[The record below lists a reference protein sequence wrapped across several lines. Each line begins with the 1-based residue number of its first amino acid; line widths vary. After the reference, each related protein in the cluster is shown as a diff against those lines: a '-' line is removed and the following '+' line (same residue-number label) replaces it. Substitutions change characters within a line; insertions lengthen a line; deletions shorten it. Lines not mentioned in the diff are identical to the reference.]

1 MSCVLNLKMKNMAL
15 EQKEKSYSEKD
26 AHKHFAVHLF
36 NYTWDLIETP
46 DRTQQENELMVHA
59 AHSSAYHWLQVG
71 APVNFQRSA
80 WQLARVYTILGDKE
94 KSLYYA
100 QRCYDMTLEQDLK
113 DFDLA
118 FAFEAMARTHAL
130 NGNKKEYASFKALAM
145 EAGDFIKEEDDR
157 DVFFKDINSGPWFG
171 MQ

>member
-1 MSCVLNLKMKNMAL
+1 M
-15 EQKEKSYSEKD
+15 EQQKERTFSEKD
-26 AHKHFAVHLF
+26 AHTHFAKRLF
-36 NYTWDLIETP
+36 NYTWDLMEKQE
-46 DRTQQENELMVHA
+46 RTREENELMVHS

-71 APVNFQRSA
+71 SPVNFQRSA

-100 QRCYDMTLEQDLK
+100 QRCYEMTREQDLK

-118 FAFEAMARTHAL
+118 FAYEAMARAYAL
-130 NGNKKEYASFKALAM
+130 NANKNEYTNFKALAM
-145 EAGDFIKEEDDR
+145 EAGEAIDEKEDR